1 MEGNIIVTTEQLTS
15 TAEEF
20 SAQGTV
26 ISNLTTEMVQKV
38 TALSSAWEGEAATAY
53 INKFNSLEDDIQ
65 KMIRMINEHVQDLN
79 EMANAY
85 RQVEDANLEDING
98 LSSDVII

>member
-1 MEGNIIVTTEQLTS
+1 MEGNILVTTEQLTS

-20 SAQGTV
+20 SSQGSV
-26 ISNLTTEMVQKV
+26 ISNLTNEMVQKV

-65 KMIRMINEHVQDLN
+65 KIIRMVSEHVQDLN
-79 EMANAY
+79 NMAAAY
-85 RQVEDANLEDING
+85 KQAENTNLEEING
-98 LSSDVII
+98 LSSDVIV